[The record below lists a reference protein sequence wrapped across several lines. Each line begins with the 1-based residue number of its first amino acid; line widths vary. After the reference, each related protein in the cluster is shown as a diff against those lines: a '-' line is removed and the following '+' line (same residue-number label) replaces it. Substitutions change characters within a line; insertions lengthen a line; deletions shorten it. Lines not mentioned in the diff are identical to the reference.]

1 MSDKADTSTSK
12 ALAIIESEEPA
23 EQAAPTEPERKL
35 LLTRETI
42 GVIAVAAGVLAA
54 CLVAT
59 ALVANGKPATSVSR
73 TCLGPPMT
81 VAVAPEAET
90 VVGDILED
98 AGCGQIE
105 VQATKADQV
114 LQPMAVGGDLPDVW
128 IPDSSLWLERIKPAV
143 EPVTLRAS
151 MASSPVVLVSGDG
164 LARTSY
170 AEAFAEDDLLMGDP
184 QRMLSALGTVVASQG
199 KPERETKLEPYA
211 ARIASGEEGIAPT
224 DTARLAELQTVMSGV
239 TATSEQQWSTYAP
252 MLKASAPKEGTVVL
266 DYPVLITADSSRR
279 NAIASTIT
287 AFARVLDSGAADTAL
302 TQAGFRT
309 AGAGKPSPNVGAF
322 TRVEPAVVDKA
333 ASDWSAKLLP
343 TRTIAVVD
351 VSGSMAWP
359 AAPDSATT
367 RLQVTQAAV
376 SEALEVLP
384 GGAALGLWAFSEKT
398 EGELDGDHAVLVP
411 TRQLVAKGQRTQLT
425 EEISGLTGRTG
436 GGTALH
442 DSALAAYQAA
452 VASYDPLASN
462 SVLIFTDG
470 TNDDPESLD
479 LDELLRQLEAA
490 SDPRRPVRVLGVGI
504 TADADMGALQA
515 IADATGGAAYVAER
529 PEDVENVLREALGQ
543 R

>member
-1 MSDKADTSTSK
+1 MSDKADISTSK
-12 ALAIIESEEPA
+12 ALAIIESEDPA
-23 EQAAPTEPERKL
+23 EQAGPSEPARKL
-35 LLTRETI
+35 QLTRETI

-59 ALVANGKPATSVSR
+59 ALVANGKPATSGSR

-81 VAVAPEAET
+81 VAVAPEAAT
-90 VVGDILED
+90 VVGDILEE

-105 VQATKADQV
+105 VQPTKADKI
-114 LQPMAVGGDLPDVW
+114 LQPMAVGSDLPDMW
-128 IPDSSLWLERIKPAV
+128 IPDSSRWLERIEPAV

-164 LARTSY
+164 LTRTSY
-170 AEAFAEDDLLMGDP
+170 DEAFAEEDLLMGDP
-184 QRMLSALGTVVASQG
+184 QRMMSALGTVIGSQG
-199 KPERETKLEPYA
+199 EPRYQTRLEPYA
-211 ARIASGEEGIAPT
+211 ARIASGAEGAAPT

-252 MLKASAPKEGTVVL
+252 QLKASAPKEGTVVL

-287 AFARVLDSGAADTAL
+287 AFARVLDSGAADTSL

-309 AGAGKPSPNVGAF
+309 VGAGKPSPNVGAF
-322 TRVEPAVVDKA
+322 TRVDPAVVAEA
-333 ASDWSAKLLP
+333 ASEWNAKLRP

-359 AAPDSATT
+359 SALGSDTT
-367 RLQVTQAAV
+367 RLGLTQAAV
-376 SEALEVLP
+376 SEAVELLP

-411 TRQLVAKGQRTQLT
+411 TRQLAAKNQRAQLT
-425 EEISGLTGRTG
+425 GEIAGLTARTG

-442 DSALAAYQAA
+442 DTALAAYRAA

-470 TNDDPESLD
+470 TNDDPDSFD
-479 LDELLRQLEAA
+479 LPELIDQLEAA
-490 SDPRRPVRVLGVGI
+490 SDPLRPVRVLGIGI
-504 TADADMGALQA
+504 TADADMGALRA
-515 IADATGGAAYVAER
+515 ISGATGGAAYVAER
-529 PEDVENVLREALGQ
+529 PEDVGTVVREALEQ